1 MLLNAPMQIYSMA
14 RKRSKAKSRTR
25 AKPRTARAKE
35 KPLEP
40 ESRSFEKGMEDFGEE
55 VGKIGD
61 RFGRRMERRHRE
73 WHRDWE
79 SAWNRTFGV
88 TGPFF
93 SSVFGLICLAVV
105 LWIFSFINIP
115 LGSVFLNSV
124 YSFVLSNMPLF
135 FAFFLFF
142 SYTSYAS
149 KRFRRSYTSISP
161 VMTAIGITIGFWIIM
176 SALFLINVSFANVY
190 LDSIATF
197 IQYNLLGIF
206 AFFLVIG
213 YIVLFARAI
222 TGHLEKPELF
232 EHSEGSIVA
241 KEKPAAREIEGVK
254 RLYRS
259 GRDKILGGVCGGI
272 AEYLGV
278 DPVLI
283 RLIWVIITLAWGV
296 GILAYIIAWI
306 IIPRNPADRWS

>member
-1 MLLNAPMQIYSMA
+1 MA
-14 RKRSKAKSRTR
+14 RKRGR
-25 AKPRTARAKE
+25 AKTRTKVKSGTARTKKKSLKA
-35 KPLEP
+35 EP
-40 ESRSFEKGMEDFGEE
+40 RSFERGVEEFGEE
-55 VGKIGD
+55 IGKIGD
-61 RFGRRMERRHRE
+61 RFGKRMEKRHKE
-73 WHRDWE
+73 WHRGLE
-79 SAWNRTFGV
+79 SSWNRTFGV

-105 LWIFSFINIP
+105 LWIFSFINLP

-142 SYTSYAS
+142 SYTSYIS
-149 KRFRRSYTSISP
+149 KRFSRSYTSISP
-161 VMTAIGITIGFWIIM
+161 VTTAIGLTIGFWIIM
-176 SALFLINVSFANVY
+176 SALFLINVSFANAY
-190 LDSIATF
+190 LNSIATF

-213 YIVLFARAI
+213 YVVLFARAI
-222 TGHLEKPELF
+222 TGQLEKPDLF
-232 EHSEGSIVA
+232 GHGEESVA
-241 KEKPAAREIEGVK
+241 VKEKPAARDISGVK

-272 AEYLGV
+272 AEYLGI

-283 RLIWVIITLAWGV
+283 RLIWVIITLAWGI